1 MVNQM
6 RRPTNMGFGS
16 NMGNQ
21 GLGMGGMNQQ
31 RPGGNFGQG
40 NMGMG
45 GPNFF
50 G

>member
-21 GLGMGGMNQQ
+21 GFGMGGMNQQ
-31 RPGGNFGQG
+31 RPGGNFG
-40 NMGMG
+40 
-45 GPNFF
+45 
-50 G
+50 